1 MNEKTKGYIYGVV
14 AAAAYGLN
22 PLFAVPL
29 YDAGMDVESVLFFRY
44 LFAIPM
50 VAVTLL
56 ARGRDFRVHSRETL
70 PLIIMGILMAF
81 SSMALFHSY
90 NYMDAGIAHTAADGK
105 AQISALGAD
114 AQKHRV
120 PFGLL
125 HLIYFSALYPA
136 AKLGCEGGK
145 AYTVKRHY
153 ASSIIMAKSSLRR
166 SWQPLR

>member
-29 YDAGMDVESVLFFRY
+29 YDSGMDVESVLFFRY

-70 PLIIMGILMAF
+70 PLIIMGILMAL
-81 SSMALFHSY
+81 SSRTTSPDVISRAMGAL
-90 NYMDAGIAHTAADGK
+90 
-105 AQISALGAD
+105 
-114 AQKHRV
+114 
-120 PFGLL
+120 
-125 HLIYFSALYPA
+125 
-136 AKLGCEGGK
+136 
-145 AYTVKRHY
+145 
-153 ASSIIMAKSSLRR
+153 LRR
-166 SWQPLR
+166 CSLSIL